1 MNSLPIKVT
10 LLFTLAVSLV
20 FAGTALT
27 QGHVMQ
33 TRAEIQ
39 WGEAPPMVP
48 PGAKMA
54 VFSGN
59 PAGDPLYTARVRRA
73 KAIKFSK
80 KKVLNKGVRVE
91 R

>member
-1 MNSLPIKVT
+1 
-10 LLFTLAVSLV
+10 
-20 FAGTALT
+20 
-27 QGHVMQ
+27 
-33 TRAEIQ
+33 
-39 WGEAPPMVP
+39 MVP

-59 PAGDPLYTARVRRA
+59 PAGDSLYTARVRRA